1 MAEAR
6 VRHAAVDLLRRHGDP
21 GERHPADPLVCRAS
35 GPPGGARARR
45 DVEDSWFLGPLFLF
59 NNLHSLHHESPA
71 IPWYSLP
78 RRYRLERERLL
89 ADNGG
94 LVYRTYFEV
103 AWRYL
108 FRAHDEIEHPTDR
121 VPASAA

>member
-1 MAEAR
+1 VRER
-6 VRHAAVDLLRRHGDP
+6 VAT
-21 GERHPADPLVCRAS
+21 
-35 GPPGGARARR
+35 
-45 DVEDSWFLGPLFLF
+45 VEDSWFLGPLFLF